1 MRPETLLYAIGEVD
15 DAAVQ
20 DARDPKLKRPHRW
33 RRWLVTA
40 ACLCLVV
47 LGIWTARRFE
57 YLDFLRTGCAASIG
71 TVVDGD
77 YYYHVR
83 HRGLY
88 RYDPETGERQQIL
101 STFWY
106 NSYQVNEYG
115 VYYTDGKS
123 LYVLDHAAK
132 KRTLLY
138 RGGGDCTNLHLSL
151 YGDDVVVTVY
161 DRKTDRS
168 YQLLLDG
175 KTGGDRQEV
184 TPPTDYG
191 YYDTHMFSQRY
202 FRVGERQ
209 LELVPLDGESERYDL
224 QENGV
229 SLLPDDVA
237 VDAYPDRLGNALWF
251 LCSHQ
256 TSTDTYYI
264 AAPAGDRTVTLPVA
278 NYYACGDDFALYHN
292 DTTVYAADLR
302 TGETW
307 ELTADTDAEWY
318 SLTGDGQYVYSCVP
332 WDEYQACWRL
342 VYEDGRP
349 VALTL
354 IDEDITK

>member
-47 LGIWTARRFE
+47 LGIWTAWRFE

-123 LYVLDHAAK
+123 LYVLGHAAK

-151 YGDDVVVTVY
+151 YGDDVVAKPAEI
-161 DRKTDRS
+161 DRRS
-168 YQLLLDG
+168 
-175 KTGGDRQEV
+175 RR
-184 TPPTDYG
+184 PPIMAT
-191 YYDTHMFSQRY
+191 TTRTCS
-202 FRVGERQ
+202 
-209 LELVPLDGESERYDL
+209 P
-224 QENGV
+224 NG
-229 SLLPDDVA
+229 
-237 VDAYPDRLGNALWF
+237 
-251 LCSHQ
+251 
-256 TSTDTYYI
+256 TSGW
-264 AAPAGDRTVTLPVA
+264 ASG
-278 NYYACGDDFALYHN
+278 
-292 DTTVYAADLR
+292 
-302 TGETW
+302 
-307 ELTADTDAEWY
+307 
-318 SLTGDGQYVYSCVP
+318 S
-332 WDEYQACWRL
+332 
-342 VYEDGRP
+342 
-349 VALTL
+349 
-354 IDEDITK
+354 

>member
-47 LGIWTARRFE
+47 LGIWTARRFD

-115 VYYTDGKS
+115 VYYIGGKS

-132 KRTLLY
+132 
-138 RGGGDCTNLHLSL
+138 N
-151 YGDDVVVTVY
+151 
-161 DRKTDRS
+161 
-168 YQLLLDG
+168 
-175 KTGGDRQEV
+175 
-184 TPPTDYG
+184 
-191 YYDTHMFSQRY
+191 
-202 FRVGERQ
+202 ERCCIAAAGI
-209 LELVPLDGESERYDL
+209 VP
-224 QENGV
+224 
-229 SLLPDDVA
+229 
-237 VDAYPDRLGNALWF
+237 
-251 LCSHQ
+251 
-256 TSTDTYYI
+256 TSTCRCT
-264 AAPAGDRTVTLPVA
+264 AM
-278 NYYACGDDFALYHN
+278 
-292 DTTVYAADLR
+292 
-302 TGETW
+302 TW
-307 ELTADTDAEWY
+307 W
-318 SLTGDGQYVYSCVP
+318 
-332 WDEYQACWRL
+332 
-342 VYEDGRP
+342 
-349 VALTL
+349 
-354 IDEDITK
+354 